1 MRRLRWFTLVWPG
14 LPQLW
19 FAGSWAGLALAA
31 GFAAVLNLGIISSRL
46 WTELLS
52 SESQTLIWLAG
63 GGIWAASAA
72 LSARWVAGLRLSGP
86 SAVDKDLFN
95 AAQNEYLKGNWYE
108 AEIALN
114 RLLDHN
120 ILDVEAR
127 LMLASLLRRTGRR
140 EEAARQLARL
150 SRTDGSERWRLEI
163 ARLKQQI
170 ADDGLTS
177 TRSVSEAENPR
188 EPANDSPVAV
198 EESEKDNVTSTD
210 DASLPQAA

>member
-1 MRRLRWFTLVWPG
+1 MRRLRWLTLVWPG

-19 FAGSWAGLALAA
+19 FAGSWTGLALAV
-31 GFAAVLNLGIISSRL
+31 GFAAVLNLAIVTSRL

-52 SESQTLIWLAG
+52 PESQMLVWLAA
-63 GGIWAASAA
+63 GGIWTASAA

-86 SAVDKDLFN
+86 QAADEDLFN

-108 AEIALN
+108 AEVALN
-114 RLLDHN
+114 RLLERN

-140 EEAARQLARL
+140 DEATTQLARL
-150 SRTDGSERWRLEI
+150 SRTDGVERWQLEI
-163 ARLKQQI
+163 ARLKQRI
-170 ADDGLTS
+170 ADDALAP
-177 TRSVSEAENPR
+177 TRSVSEAEEES

-198 EESEKDNVTSTD
+198 DRSNNTSE
-210 DASLPQAA
+210 AIQQAA

>member
-31 GFAAVLNLGIISSRL
+31 GFAAILNLGIVSSRL
-46 WTELLS
+46 WTELLTP
-52 SESQTLIWLAG
+52 ESQTLIWLAA
-63 GGIWAASAA
+63 GGIWTASAA
-72 LSARWVAGLRLSGP
+72 LSARWVAGLRLSTP
-86 SAVDKDLFN
+86 SAIDEDLFN

-108 AEIALN
+108 AEVALN
-114 RLLDHN
+114 RLLDRN

-140 EEAARQLARL
+140 DEAATQLARL

-163 ARLKQQI
+163 ARLKQHI
-170 ADDGLTS
+170 ADDAS
-177 TRSVSEAENPR
+177 

-198 EESEKDNVTSTD
+198 EESDTTGE
-210 DASLPQAA
+210 AIPQAA

>member
-1 MRRLRWFTLVWPG
+1 MRGLRWLTLVWPG

-31 GFAAVLNLGIISSRL
+31 GFAAVLNLGIVSSRL
-46 WTELLS
+46 WTELLTP
-52 SESQTLIWLAG
+52 ESQALIWLAA
-63 GGIWAASAA
+63 GGIWTASAA

-86 SAVDKDLFN
+86 SAVDEDLFN

-108 AEIALN
+108 AEVALN
-114 RLLDHN
+114 RLLDRN

-140 EEAARQLARL
+140 DEAATQLSRL
-150 SRTDGSERWRLEI
+150 SRTDGAERWRLET
-163 ARLKQQI
+163 ARLKQRI
-170 ADDGLTS
+170 ADDAS
-177 TRSVSEAENPR
+177 

-198 EESEKDNVTSTD
+198 EESDTTGE
-210 DASLPQAA
+210 AIPQAA